1 MQNKRLQK
9 TIFAALLLAIT
20 VVLGRIFLIPIPMT
34 RGNINLCDAPIL
46 LASMLLGPISG
57 LVVGGFGGLLLDLIS
72 GYSQYMIFSFISH
85 GLEGFLA
92 GWIIKRSG
100 KKKIALLVGVVVMVI
115 GYFFADWILS
125 KSIITGFWSIGT
137 NLLQGIVGAIVAWIV
152 DKPLEKRIHF

>member
-1 MQNKRLQK
+1 MKDKRLQK

-34 RGNINLCDAPIL
+34 KGNINLCDAAIL
-46 LASMLLGPISG
+46 LASMLLGPAAG
-57 LVVGGFGGLLLDLIS
+57 LFVGGFGGLLLDLIS
-72 GYSQYMIFSFISH
+72 GYGQYMVFSFVSH

-92 GWIIKRSG
+92 GFIIKKTG
-100 KKKIALLVGVVVMVI
+100 HKKVALLVGVIIMVI

-137 NLLQGIVGAIVAWIV
+137 NLLQGIVGALVAWIV
-152 DKPLEKRIHF
+152 DKPLEQRLHF

>member
-1 MQNKRLQK
+1 MKNKNLQK
-9 TIFAALLLAIT
+9 TIYSALLLAIT

-34 RGNINLCDAPIL
+34 KGNINLCDAAIL
-46 LASMLLGPISG
+46 VAAMLMGPVSG

-72 GYSQYMIFSFISH
+72 GYGQYMIFSFISH

-92 GWIIKRSG
+92 GLIIKRTG
-100 KKKIALLVGVVVMVI
+100 KKKIALLVGVIIMVI

-137 NLLQGIVGAIVAWIV
+137 NLLQGLVGAIVAWIV